1 MVSLNPYRYI
11 IDTCA
16 ILSQKDDEPHRRK
29 VYPSKWKKIDELVR
43 CQEIVTC
50 SEIALEVKDASIQ
63 EWMRQ
68 CQMRILPLDDE
79 IQENVK
85 QVLRVN
91 SELVDFKT
99 GKSSGDPFLIATAM
113 KYDLTVITEEKTG
126 SPKKIPFCCQKIG
139 IDCIDINMLCEREGW
154 QF

>member
-1 MVSLNPYRYI
+1 MVSVVPYRYI

-29 VYPSKWKKIDELVR
+29 VYPSKWRKIDELIKR
-43 CQEIVTC
+43 QTIVTC
-50 SEIALEVKDASIQ
+50 SEIALEVKDQSIQ

-68 CQMRILPLDDE
+68 CQMLILPLDDE
-79 IQENVK
+79 IQEKVK
-85 QVLRVN
+85 EVLRIN
-91 SELVDFKT
+91 TELVDFKT

-113 KYDLTVITEEKTG
+113 KYGLTVITEEKKG
-126 SPKKIPFCCQKIG
+126 SPKKIPFCCIKMG
-139 IDCIDINMLCEREGW
+139 VDCVDINMLCEREGW